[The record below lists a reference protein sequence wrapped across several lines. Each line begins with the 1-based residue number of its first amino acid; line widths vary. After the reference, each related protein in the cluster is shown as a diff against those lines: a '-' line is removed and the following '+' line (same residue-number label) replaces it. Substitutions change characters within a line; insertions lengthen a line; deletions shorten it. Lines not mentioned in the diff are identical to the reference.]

1 MPKSAL
7 TITSSNLKVT
17 EELPGE
23 VERLVAAVD
32 LGSNSF
38 HVTVAKLTASG
49 LQIVMRDRERV
60 RLAAGLNKHD
70 TLDEDAISRG
80 LDALRRFNAR
90 LSAVDPSDIRVV
102 GTHTLREAVNAD
114 AFIDRAAEIFRAPIE
129 VISGPEEARL
139 IFHAVAHT
147 QPVDGP
153 FMVFDIGGGSTEFAI
168 GQNYDPLFL
177 SSRTLGCVTYT
188 NQFMVSVNKSAFADV
203 ELATQRAIEP
213 IASRIKA
220 IPFETCFATSGTA
233 KGVSALGEYLGF
245 GPRITAESIAACK
258 KFLAK
263 DSNRKITDIPNVS
276 IERMQVLPAG
286 VGILSAILTELDLNE
301 IIFADA
307 ALREGVLYT
316 MDDRLKADDIR
327 ERTAIDL
334 ASKYGIDRSQAERVR
349 QISESIFN
357 SLEGPWDLNDEDRHM
372 LLWAAMLHEI
382 GLQINY
388 SGFHRHGAYIL
399 ANTPLPGFNR
409 EQQEV
414 LAVVVRLHRKRIDL
428 SVIPHLRYWPKERL
442 LKLIR
447 ILRLATVF
455 RIGRHDKPLPEHTI
469 EANGDALELVF
480 AKNALKRHPVMTLDL
495 QDEVKRQADVGF
507 KLQLRS

>member
-1 MPKSAL
+1 MS
-7 TITSSNLKVT
+7 
-17 EELPGE
+17 EQQPGE

-60 RLAAGLNKHD
+60 RLAAGLNAN
-70 TLDEDAISRG
+70 DELNEEAIQRG
-80 LDALRRFNAR
+80 LDALSRFNAR
-90 LSAVDPSDIRVV
+90 LSTINANDIRVV
-102 GTHTLREAVNAD
+102 GTHTLREATNANV
-114 AFIDRAAEIFRAPIE
+114 FIDRAAEIFRAPIE

-188 NQFMVSVNKSAFADV
+188 NQYMTTVNKGSFAEV

-213 IASRIKA
+213 IVSRIKA
-220 IPFETCFATSGTA
+220 IPFDACLATSGTA
-233 KGVSALGEYLGF
+233 KGVSALGEHLGF
-245 GPRITAESIAACK
+245 GPRITEASIAACK

-263 DSNRKITDIPNVS
+263 ESNRKIATIPNVS
-276 IERMQVLPAG
+276 VERMQVLPAG
-286 VGILSAILTELDLNE
+286 VGILSAILTELSLKE

-327 ERTAIDL
+327 ERTAVDL
-334 ASKYGIDRSQAERVR
+334 ANKYGIDRAQAERVKLT
-349 QISESIFN
+349 SEALFD
-357 SLEGPWDLNDEDRHM
+357 SLEGPWKLNDEDRHM
-372 LLWAAMLHEI
+372 LLWGAMLHEI

-399 ANTPLPGFNR
+399 GNTPLPGFNR
-409 EQQEV
+409 EQQDV
-414 LAVVVRLHRKRIDL
+414 LATLVRLHRKRLDL
-428 SVIPHLRYWPKERL
+428 SVIPELRYWPKDRL
-442 LKLIR
+442 VKLIR
-447 ILRLATVF
+447 ILRLATVL
-455 RIGRHDKPLPEHTI
+455 RIGRHDKPLPEFRVQS
-469 EANGDALELVF
+469 EGDALQMAF
-480 AKNALKRHPVMTLDL
+480 IKNALKRHPVMTLDL
-495 QDEVKRQADVGF
+495 QDEVNRQADAGF
-507 KLQLRS
+507 KLELTS

>member
-1 MPKSAL
+1 M
-7 TITSSNLKVT
+7 T
-17 EELPGE
+17 ESQLIEA
-23 VERLVAAVD
+23 ERLVAAVD

-60 RLAAGLNKHD
+60 RLASGLNKRD
-70 TLDEDAISRG
+70 VLDEEAIVRG
-80 LDALRRFNAR
+80 LETLKRFNAR

-114 AFIDRAAEIFRAPIE
+114 AFIDRASEIFHVPIE

-188 NQFMVSVNKSAFADV
+188 NQWMPSITKTAFSDV
-203 ELATQRAIEP
+203 ELATKRAIEP
-213 IASRIKA
+213 IVSRIKA
-220 IPFETCFATSGTA
+220 IPFDACFATSGTA
-233 KGVSALGEYLGF
+233 KGVSALGDYLGF
-245 GPRITAESIAACK
+245 GPRITKESIAACK

-263 DSNRKITDIPNVS
+263 ESNRKISDIPDVGV
-276 IERMQVLPAG
+276 ERMQVLPAG
-286 VGILSAILTELDLNE
+286 VSIMSAIISELGLVEVN
-301 IIFADA
+301 FADA

-334 ASKYGIDRSQAERVR
+334 ANKYGIDRAQAERVR
-349 QISESIFN
+349 LTSEAIFDSIKA
-357 SLEGPWDLNDEDRHM
+357 SWSLNDEDRHM
-372 LLWAAMLHEI
+372 LSWAAMLHEI

-414 LAVVVRLHRKRIDL
+414 LAVLVRLHRKRLDL
-428 SVIPHLRYWPKERL
+428 SVIPKLRHWPKARL

-447 ILRLATVF
+447 ILRLGTVF
-455 RIGRHDKPLPEHTI
+455 RIGRHDRPRPEYVV
-469 EANGDALELVF
+469 EAHEDDLKLVF
-480 AKNALKRHPVMTLDL
+480 ADHALKHHPVMMLDL
-495 QDEVKRQADVGF
+495 KDEVRRQNEAGYVFELKG
-507 KLQLRS
+507 